1 MGQGRLGYQ
10 ALGAALLASW
20 LSGCATTPQC
30 RRDLSVDWVT
40 LAAVQEDVTYL
51 ASAPLAGRKTG
62 TEGALLT
69 RQYLAARF
77 AASGLQPVTADF
89 SPMAPG
95 ILEQPAQD
103 SLEQSAQN
111 SHPFFHP
118 FSVEKLFSQQRG
130 TNVIGLL
137 PATRASTRWRLVLA
151 HYDHLGK
158 SGSRHFAGADD
169 NASGVAA
176 LLALAKQAAS
186 DPERPADLNLLFV
199 ATDAEE
205 PGLYGSQALAT
216 RLGELGIVPELALNL
231 DMVGHPGRP
240 YAIYMEGSRNFA
252 NADELRALVES
263 NGLCARLSHSRLER
277 DGSAMRVNY
286 LKASDH
292 YPFHKSGVPW
302 LYFGVPPHPQY
313 HTVDDTPD
321 KLDFNFLAATI
332 EAVYPLL
339 WTRLEPKPPQG

>member
-1 MGQGRLGYQ
+1 MGQGRLGYRIW
-10 ALGAALLASW
+10 GAALLACW
-20 LSGCATTPQC
+20 LTGCASAPQC
-30 RRDLSVDWVT
+30 RRDLTAEWVS
-40 LAAVQEDVTYL
+40 LPEVKQDVVHL

-62 TEGALLT
+62 TEGALLA
-69 RQYLAARF
+69 RRYLAVRF
-77 AASGLQPVTADF
+77 GESGLQPVAADF
-89 SPMAPG
+89 SPMTQERVQQTA
-95 ILEQPAQD
+95 ED
-103 SLEQSAQN
+103 

-118 FSVEKLFSQQRG
+118 FSIDKLFGQRQG

-137 PATRASTRWRLVLA
+137 PAAKANSRWRVVLA
-151 HYDHLGK
+151 HYDHLGT
-158 SGSRHFAGADD
+158 SGSRYFAGADD

-176 LLALAKQAAS
+176 LLALAKQAAK
-186 DPERPADLNLLFV
+186 DPLRPADLNLLFV

-231 DMVGHPGRP
+231 DMVGHPGSP
-240 YAIYMEGSRNFA
+240 YAIYMEGSRKFA
-252 NADELRALVES
+252 NADELKALVER

-277 DGSAMRVNY
+277 DGSAMKVNY

-339 WTRLEPKPPQG
+339 WTTLEPKLPQG